1 MIFNESFNLWSR
13 RSRGFIGSFLEKTGF
28 EISYIARGSRY
39 NALKTNGLVL
49 NSRIENLKFSNVNL
63 IHELKNGDFFDIV
76 IITVKLYDFD
86 DVLNEIINKIKGN
99 FIILPF
105 QNGIYA
111 EEKIKE
117 KLGSENTF
125 GAVAQISAHI
135 DQNQTVKHIGKLAT
149 FFVGSYEEQKN
160 TILKDFCEQVQKH
173 NLSILY
179 KKNIKEKYGKNLFFY
194 QLTAE

>member
-1 MIFNESFNLWSR
+1 MESMPR
-13 RSRGFIGSFLEKTGF
+13 K
-28 EISYIARGSRY
+28 
-39 NALKTNGLVL
+39 
-49 NSRIENLKFSNVNL
+49 
-63 IHELKNGDFFDIV
+63 
-76 IITVKLYDFD
+76 
-86 DVLNEIINKIKGN
+86 
-99 FIILPF
+99 
-105 QNGIYA
+105 
-111 EEKIKE
+111 KIKE

-179 KKNIKEKYGKNLFFY
+179 KKKILKKKYGKNLFFY